1 MKIDFYVASVMT
13 YVPFMVWVFPKAYD
27 EAFAEGTVA
36 QFMFYHFIINFVA
49 SFIIRKCFK

>member
-13 YVPFMVWVFPKAYD
+13 YVPFALWAYPKAYD
-27 EAFAEGTVA
+27 EALAEGTVA
-36 QFMFYHFIINFVA
+36 QFIVYHFIVCFVS